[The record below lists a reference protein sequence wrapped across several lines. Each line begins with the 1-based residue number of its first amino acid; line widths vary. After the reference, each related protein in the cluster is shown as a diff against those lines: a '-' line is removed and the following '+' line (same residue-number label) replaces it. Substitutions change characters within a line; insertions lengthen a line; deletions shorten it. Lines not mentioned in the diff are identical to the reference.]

1 MPAADANHEGAS
13 KADVAGSGGTGGMMD
28 RSSSPADEAQ
38 ERAVLVEDEEPE
50 FDKDRWDYKFYL
62 LLEDPRSSS
71 GAWIVSMLQ
80 ITLIF
85 LSIVALV
92 LETEPALKW
101 VDKTVWSTAELIS
114 TSLFTVEY
122 LARLF
127 VARYAEPK
135 AKYPYIAFVFRV
147 ANIFDLLAIMP
158 LYLEAGMGQAGAEP
172 FRVLR
177 IVRLPRV
184 FKVFKMGKYS
194 EGLILIT
201 EGLKRSSQ
209 ALQLMVFVM
218 TVGMIV
224 FASLFYL
231 FEEGTLVNNVYVF
244 STIPDACWFVFVTFT
259 TAGFGDAYPQ
269 RPMGYFLAVVTML
282 LGIVLLAMPISIIG
296 QKFTQVYK
304 ELQRRNMD
312 HSAQT
317 QELRVLLSTLC
328 AILAEVEE
336 LAGELETA
344 NQAVVHDVI
353 ALAQD
358 IVGVSVA
365 APSQKELSFHPKKG
379 EPSHSGSVKSEGES
393 AGLFANKE
401 D

>member
-1 MPAADANHEGAS
+1 MPEGQ
-13 KADVAGSGGTGGMMD
+13 KTGVAGSGGTGGMLEQ
-28 RSSSPADEAQ
+28 AQAEEA
-38 ERAVLVEDEEPE
+38 EEEAENLVEEEPK
-50 FDKDRWDYKFYL
+50 FDKDKWDYKFYL
-62 LLEDPRSSS
+62 LLEDPRSST
-71 GAWIVSMLQ
+71 GAWIMSMFQ
-80 ITLIF
+80 ISLIF
-85 LSIVALV
+85 ISIVALV

-101 VDKTVWSTAELIS
+101 VDKNVWATAELIS
-114 TSLFTVEY
+114 TSIFTAEY

-135 AKYPYIAFVFRV
+135 AKYPSITFITRV
-147 ANIFDLLAIMP
+147 ANIFDLLAILP
-158 LYLEAGMGQAGAEP
+158 LYLEKLLGQAGAEP

-218 TVGMIV
+218 TVGMII

-231 FEEGTLVNNVYVF
+231 FEEDTLVNNVYVF

-312 HSAQT
+312 RSAQT
-317 QELRVLLSTLC
+317 NELRVLLSTLC

-344 NQAVVHDVI
+344 NQAVVNDVV
-353 ALAQD
+353 ALASD
-358 IVGVSVA
+358 IVGVNVA
-365 APSQKELSFHPKKG
+365 NPNTRELSFHPKKG
-379 EPSHSGSVKSEGES
+379 EAATDGSHTTEGSGR
-393 AGLFANKE
+393 LFAAKE